1 MPNAEHDMEFLI
13 TQYVD
18 GLLDPSRAAELE
30 RKLEADPALR
40 EQLRLYESLQ
50 GLLMADDRKA
60 LSGID
65 YDGQREEVIAAVQRR
80 ALAERLP
87 SRPVILRPMFR
98 VLAAAAAV
106 LVVASVG
113 LLVNRAGPR
122 AEPEVSVAM
131 RSAAVSP
138 AGRGELEVSMR
149 RVDPGM
155 LAMSVLAPAAEG
167 PLPSGTVVVS
177 AGPQTTT
184 PPNGTADGDVFFLAG
199 IW

>member
-113 LLVNRAGPR
+113 LLVYRAGPR